1 MHILIY
7 AIIEDFCKWAR
18 QNTLGQ
24 IRIAIHFKYKAIS
37 RLWAAKEYGNQSRGK
52 YFPQKLK
59 LFRNGPRKF
68 LNFSEYF

>member
-37 RLWAAKEYGNQSRGK
+37 RLWAAKEYGNQTIREQPKESK
-52 YFPQKLK
+52 IFNSPLANI
-59 LFRNGPRKF
+59 L
-68 LNFSEYF
+68 

>member
-37 RLWAAKEYGNQSRGK
+37 RLWAAKEYGNQTREQPKESK
-52 YFPQKLK
+52 IFNSPLANI
-59 LFRNGPRKF
+59 L
-68 LNFSEYF
+68 